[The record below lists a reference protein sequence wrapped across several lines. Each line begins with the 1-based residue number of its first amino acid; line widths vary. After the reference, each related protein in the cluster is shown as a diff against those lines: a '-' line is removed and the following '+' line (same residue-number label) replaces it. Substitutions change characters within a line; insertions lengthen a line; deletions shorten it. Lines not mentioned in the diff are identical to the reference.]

1 MRHRIVFSLTLLAL
15 FLTMAPTAL
24 ASSKWYV
31 DGVHGNDKNSCKS
44 AQTACKTIG
53 HPISLASSGDSIMV
67 AAATYTENLTISKS
81 LTIIG
86 SGAMTTVIDGGGH
99 GTVVTISSTRV
110 ALSKLT
116 IQHGGGGI
124 LNAGTLTISY
134 STISNN
140 TGFLFG
146 FGAGIFNRGT
156 LTINSSFIAQNEVA
170 GGVHPRPLLPRFRR
184 RHLQCRYGDHQQQ
197 HHQRE

>member
-1 MRHRIVFSLTLLAL
+1 MKHRLVFHSLMLLAV
-15 FLTMAPTAL
+15 FLALTSTVL
-24 ASSKWYV
+24 ASSTWYV
-31 DGVHGNDKNSCKS
+31 DGVHGSDSKNCKS
-44 AQTACKTIG
+44 RQHACKTIG
-53 HPISLASSGDSIMV
+53 HAISLAHSGDSIMV

-134 STISNN
+134 STIRNN

-156 LTINSSFIAQNEVA
+156 LTRDVNTS
-170 GGVHPRPLLPRFRR
+170 
-184 RHLQCRYGDHQQQ
+184 
-197 HHQRE
+197 